1 MMSGTANTGLSK
13 AENSNGK
20 ILEIMAEL
28 CAS

>member
-1 MMSGTANTGLSK
+1 MSGTANSGLSK